1 MNDITKNPVT
11 AFIAALLVLWL
22 LYFILRLTIGFFWVF
37 VLAFVILYAINDRFR
52 RTVRVFLNSLFN
64 RS

>member
-11 AFIAALLVLWL
+11 AFIAALLILWL

-37 VLAFVILYAINDRFR
+37 VLAFVILYFINDRFR
-52 RTVRVFLNSLFN
+52 RTVRMFLNSLFN
-64 RS
+64 RN